1 MGASSSAIN
10 PMQDFLAKMGGGRL
24 FEVGASAVKYGI
36 IYMDVSLPSLLIES
50 TDTMIMIATL
60 CESLVCSLL
69 QAEYE
74 KQILELCA
82 QDESDDTCIKLL
94 RLLKQPGVQP
104 NIYNKVVLLK

>member
-1 MGASSSAIN
+1 M
-10 PMQDFLAKMGGGRL
+10 
-24 FEVGASAVKYGI
+24 I
-36 IYMDVSLPSLLIES
+36 I
-50 TDTMIMIATL
+50 IATL

-74 KQILELCA
+74 NQILELCA

-94 RLLKQPGVQP
+94 VVLEQPGVTP